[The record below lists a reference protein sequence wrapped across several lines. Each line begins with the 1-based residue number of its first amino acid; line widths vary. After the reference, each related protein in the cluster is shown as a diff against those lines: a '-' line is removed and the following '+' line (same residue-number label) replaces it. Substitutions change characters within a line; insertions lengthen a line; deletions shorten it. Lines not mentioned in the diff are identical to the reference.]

1 MRSILARPVGTGS
14 REPECRLSAV
24 TESGPTPLV
33 RLRRSGLLF
42 AVCAL
47 AGGIVGFGA
56 TAIRAPRYRATA
68 TLLVVEPR
76 GAQPGSVDY
85 QLTPI
90 RSYTALLG
98 SPALAASCATGGS
111 PPRVKVRMP
120 ESTRLLEISAEGEDA
135 TAVATFAG
143 CLATRAV
150 EENRRLNA
158 DVARRGESQIAAAL
172 QAARTNVE
180 QQELEVTRARASAL
194 IELKRAQLKAALG
207 EIAAATEGERIARQN
222 VEEEEARRKS
232 FEERVDLAPAARETA
247 EIGAARAQAN
257 AAASRAA
264 IITASKARTAAEA
277 RAALLEREICSRE
290 EELVRRKRRIESTTA
305 GVTELE
311 KRTALAPLE
320 SASKAFDLQ
329 LVAPPPPVA
338 PRVGP
343 SPLLVAAIGALA
355 AVFLG
360 ALVVLSRPE

>member
-1 MRSILARPVGTGS
+1 MTD
-14 REPECRLSAV
+14 
-24 TESGPTPLV
+24 TGPTLLV
-33 RLRRSGLLF
+33 RLRRSGLFF

-47 AGGIVGFGA
+47 AGGLVGFGA

-98 SPALAASCATGGS
+98 SPALAASCAAGGS

-135 TAVATFAG
+135 AAVATFAG
-143 CLATRAV
+143 CLAIRAV

-158 DVARRGESQIAAAL
+158 DVARRGESLVATAL
-172 QAARTNVE
+172 QAARTDVE
-180 QQELEVTRARASAL
+180 RQEMEVTRLRGTSL
-194 IELKRAQLKAALG
+194 TELTRAQLKAALG
-207 EIAAATEGERIARQN
+207 QIAAATDEERIARQQ
-222 VEEEEARRKS
+222 VEEEEARSKS
-232 FEERVDLAPAARETA
+232 FEESATMRPATRETA
-247 EIGAARAQAN
+247 EMGAARAQAN
-257 AAASRAA
+257 AAAARAA
-264 IITASKARTAAEA
+264 IAAASKARTAAEA
-277 RAALLEREICSRE
+277 RAALLEREIASRE
-290 EELVRRKRRIESTTA
+290 EEIVRRRRHIESTTA

-311 KRTALAPLE
+311 KRMALAPLE

-329 LVAPPPPVA
+329 LVAPPPTVA

-343 SPLLVAAIGALA
+343 SPLLVAAIGALT

>member
-1 MRSILARPVGTGS
+1 MPA
-14 REPECRLSAV
+14 EPHGRAQAE
-24 TESGPTPLV
+24 TGPTPLV
-33 RLRRSGLLF
+33 RLRRSGLFF

-47 AGGIVGFGA
+47 AGGLVGFGA
-56 TAIRAPRYRATA
+56 SALRAPRYRATA

-76 GAQPGSVDY
+76 GAPPGSVDY

-98 SPALAASCATGGS
+98 SPALAASCAAGG
-111 PPRVKVRMP
+111 PLPRVKVRMP

-135 TAVATFAG
+135 AAVATFAG

-158 DVARRGESQIAAAL
+158 DVARRGESQVAAAL
-172 QAARTNVE
+172 EAARTEVE
-180 QQELEVTRARASAL
+180 KQALELTRLRIASL
-194 IELKRAQLKAALG
+194 VELRHSLLKAALSQ
-207 EIAAATEGERIARQN
+207 IAAATDEERLARQR
-222 VEEEEARRKS
+222 VEEEEARSKS
-232 FEERVDLAPAARETA
+232 FEESTKTQPDAKEMA
-247 EIGAARAQAN
+247 EVGAARAQAG
-257 AAASRAA
+257 AAAARAA
-264 IITASKARTAAEA
+264 VTAASKARTAAEA
-277 RAALLEREICSRE
+277 SAARLEREIISRE
-290 EELVRRKRRIESTTA
+290 EELLQLKRRVEDTAA

-311 KRTALAPLE
+311 KRAALAPLE

-329 LVAPPPPVA
+329 LVAPPSPVA

-360 ALVVLSRPE
+360 ALVVLSRSE

>member
-1 MRSILARPVGTGS
+1 MTDTG
-14 REPECRLSAV
+14 A
-24 TESGPTPLV
+24 TPLV
-33 RLRRSGLLF
+33 RLRRSGLFF
-42 AVCAL
+42 AVCAV
-47 AGGIVGFGA
+47 AGAVVGFGA
-56 TAIRAPRYRATA
+56 TALRTPRYRATA

-98 SPALAASCATGGS
+98 SPALAASCAVGGTL
-111 PPRVKVRMP
+111 PRVKVRMP

-135 TAVATFAG
+135 AAVATFAG

-158 DVARRGESQIAAAL
+158 EVARRGESQVAAAL

-180 QQELEVTRARASAL
+180 QQELEITRLRGTSL
-194 IELKRAQLKAALG
+194 TELKRAQLKAALA
-207 EIAAATEGERIARQN
+207 EIAAATDEERLARQQ

-232 FEERVDLAPAARETA
+232 FEESAANRPATRETA

-257 AAASRAA
+257 AAAARAA
-264 IITASKARTAAEA
+264 ISAAGAARTAAEA
-277 RAALLEREICSRE
+277 RAARLEREIASHE
-290 EELVRRKRRIESTTA
+290 EEIVRRRRLIEGTSA

-329 LVAPPPPVA
+329 LVAPPPPTA

-343 SPLLVAAIGALA
+343 PPLLVAAIGALA